1 MTDTFNRCVV
11 EKSGYNLPGDMSSCI
26 VTYSPNTVIDIVV
39 CVVCV
44 SLELFVGIQGRV
56 QG

>member
-44 SLELFVGIQGRV
+44 SLVLFVGIQGRV